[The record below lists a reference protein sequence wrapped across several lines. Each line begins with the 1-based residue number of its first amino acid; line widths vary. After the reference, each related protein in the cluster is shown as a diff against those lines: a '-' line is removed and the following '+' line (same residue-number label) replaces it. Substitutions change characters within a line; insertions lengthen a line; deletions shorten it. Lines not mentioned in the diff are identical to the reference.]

1 MAKSISGDRL
11 SIWGSDEII
20 SPEVPKTDKNVVQ
33 KSKTSVAEESS
44 SVKAESKKP
53 AKAVIPSKESSSSDG
68 VKPKSDVNNSPENG
82 SQDFGGFVNRL
93 LMKNTNTKTSKSRI
107 SVYLPSDLKN
117 DFEKKV
123 KKLNMS
129 TNSVINELIRFFVDS
144 VS

>member
-33 KSKTSVAEESS
+33 KSKTSVAE
-44 SVKAESKKP
+44 
-53 AKAVIPSKESSSSDG
+53 ESSSSDG

-107 SVYLPSDLKN
+107 SVYLPSDLIN

>member
-11 SIWGSDEII
+11 SMWDSYKII
-20 SPEVPKTDKNVVQ
+20 SPEVSKTDRNVVQ

-53 AKAVIPSKESSSSDG
+53 AKAITPSKESSSPED
-68 VKPKSDVNNSPENG
+68 VKSKSEVNDSPENG
-82 SQDFGGFVNRL
+82 SQDFGGFVNQL
-93 LMKNTNTKTSKSRI
+93 LKKNTNTKTSKSRI